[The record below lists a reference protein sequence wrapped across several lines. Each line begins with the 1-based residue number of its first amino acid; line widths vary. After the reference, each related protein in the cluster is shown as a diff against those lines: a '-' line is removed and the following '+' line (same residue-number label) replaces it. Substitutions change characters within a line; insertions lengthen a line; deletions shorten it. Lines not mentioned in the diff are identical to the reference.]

1 MKLMPGEVGSMNI
14 ELGKQTIFKRNR
26 PLAYEIVT
34 VNGSVIEVTLPA
46 GIDLLLTSQGDIK
59 EINIKVFDSPTG
71 PQEAV

>member
-14 ELGKQTIFKRNR
+14 ECGKQAIFKRNR
-26 PLAYEIVT
+26 PLTYDIVT

-46 GIDLLLTSQGDIK
+46 GIDLFLTSQGDIK
-59 EINIKVFDSPTG
+59 EINIKVFDAPAG